1 MILKTAVEWA
11 CVSGLA
17 MMVCLAQGGPLEDAK
32 QLAASGRH
40 GEVDA
45 ALKPLLEKV
54 PVSTEALLVSFDSA
68 VADGKIDASEYADL
82 SVKVGVRIMAEAND
96 GATSDDVGVRE
107 VATQL
112 QNAVADY
119 NALLQTVYRKGNS
132 ATDEELNA
140 LQAALDRVTLCK
152 REALAA

>member
-17 MMVCLAQGGPLEDAK
+17 MMVCLAQGGPLEDAR

-68 VADGKIDASEYADL
+68 EADGRIFTAERRALSILESGQKPTADF
-82 SVKVGVRIMAEAND
+82 VFKAA
-96 GATSDDVGVRE
+96 E
-107 VATQL
+107 VAG
-112 QNAVADY
+112 
-119 NALLQTVYRKGNS
+119 LLG
-132 ATDEELNA
+132 
-140 LQAALDRVTLCK
+140 
-152 REALAA
+152 